1 MNSYN
6 KNQILNL
13 NKKKLALK
21 AEENLSFSIINDGVI
36 GIINENFGEFDL

>member
-6 KNQILNL
+6 KNQINL
-13 NKKKLALK
+13 NKKKLVLK
-21 AEENLSFSIINDGVI
+21 AEENFSSSIINDGVI